1 MSVLKKSFKI
11 DFTQVPNFII
21 NDKKV
26 SLKAKGLY
34 LYMVSKPDNW
44 EFSFNGMQSQLHES
58 VGAISRIIDELSACG
73 YLEKIKTRVNG
84 RQGLNDYILHL
95 EPQNR
100 SDVQNEN
107 LIMRS
112 SKRDSQN
119 EHTSN
124 TIQSN
129 KDKVIPTTREDFSFQ
144 KFREDFVLKHKHGFH
159 LGDCK
164 PWSKETIFKIDDNN
178 LILNLTNSKLL
189 SKDEA
194 YHVWNYLYNKEIKR
208 LKDEN

>member
-21 NDKKV
+21 NDKNV
-26 SLKAKGLY
+26 SLKAKGFY

-44 EFSFNGMQSQLHES
+44 EFSLSGMESQLKENRK
-58 VGAISRIIDELSACG
+58 VILGIIDELSACG
-73 YLEKIKTRVNG
+73 YIEKIKSRING
-84 RQGLNDYILHL
+84 RQATNDYILHL

-100 SDVQNEN
+100 SECQKETQKKRLRNSDSEN
-107 LIMRS
+107 
-112 SKRDSQN
+112 DT
-119 EHTSN
+119 TSN
-124 TIQSN
+124 TEQSN
-129 KDKVIPTTREDFSFQ
+129 TKEVIPTTREDFSFQ
-144 KFREDFVLKHKHGFH
+144 KFREDFILKHKHGFH

-178 LILNLTNSKLL
+178 LILNLTSNKLL
-189 SKDEA
+189 SKDDA
-194 YHVWNYLYNKEIKR
+194 YHVWNYLFNKEIKR